1 MSENIHGRHQR
12 RSAVMQLMLF
22 FLSFFFVGFFV
33 TWLFDFLLLDKT
45 NSLGYYAFDA
55 ATLSLLL
62 TIVFK
67 WTTIK
72 TLIRKREHQEN

>member
-1 MSENIHGRHQR
+1 MSENIHSRNQI
-12 RSAVMQLMLF
+12 RSAVMHLMLF
-22 FLSFFFVGFFV
+22 FFSFFFVGFFV

-45 NSLGYYAFDA
+45 NSLGYYAFNA

-62 TIVFK
+62 TTVFK

-72 TLIRKREHQEN
+72 TLIRKRKQPKN